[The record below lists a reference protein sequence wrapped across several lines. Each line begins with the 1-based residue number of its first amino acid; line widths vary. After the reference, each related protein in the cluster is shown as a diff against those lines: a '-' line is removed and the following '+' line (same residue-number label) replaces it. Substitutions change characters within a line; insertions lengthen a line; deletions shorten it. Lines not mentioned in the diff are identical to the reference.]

1 MADLSLFQEEAQD
14 GYSGCIAEFGP
25 ECDPETQ
32 LSVLDVVIEDEMLT
46 PLARLEKFAASD
58 NIFNRQLMARTLP
71 DTLRLVL
78 EADGDVWPILNT
90 VTKLAEDAEPAVRAT
105 LMEQLPHVAAL
116 CQKHN
121 AVPPHVIPQHLLP
134 ILVRF
139 LKDGNNQVRKAS
151 QAALLELLG
160 QEHVSAWDVETFV
173 CPAVL
178 ELTAPDSCDDY
189 KAEAVAIMCS
199 VAAIVGREV
208 TERLLLPRFC
218 ELCGVG
224 RIFHVRKVCAASF
237 GDMCNV
243 VGQSTTEK
251 VLLPHFVQLCSDGVW
266 GVRKACAEC
275 FAAISCA
282 SSLDVRRVQL
292 SPLFINLTCDPSR
305 WVRMAA
311 FQSLGPFISTFARVE
326 STQAECTEDRPREYE
341 KQHVGAQPTVLEN
354 DHFKDKLTDEA
365 VIGARDGGVEDVQ
378 VAMMRNGLSD
388 MLRTSSAMISSTH
401 HLLNRQGG
409 AEQQKETSSAVQGNN
424 TAANKVQRLT
434 GRTCCDE
441 GGCDLGQGV
450 SLEKDSDA
458 GQMTESLWKSRAHE
472 GTSEKW
478 DLHLPRHLIHDSN
491 AVTLSIGYSVS
502 DPMKAALPFGTSEV
516 MLEQCQTS
524 RATSGIEKSE
534 AAYSSFLY
542 WRDPLPCVTH
552 DLEFLN
558 QVATNC
564 RKWGGSGCTTF
575 AARELNREPVRWS
588 VGSSQPSG
596 PNCEPTG
603 VPCHCSTTAE
613 ATCTTGVTACEGELD
628 EQMNTAGDAPN
639 FENFTSTLS
648 KELEALQTPVEFEAQ
663 KTSVD
668 VSNSPGS
675 EPQKEFADAEQDVI
689 PPELLAQFVSMTD
702 PTRAQNVDTEIAR
715 HCAYSLPG
723 VAFALGREHWRYL
736 RRTFSS
742 LAADMQWK
750 VRRTLAFSIH
760 ELALI
765 LGDQVT
771 AADLVPI
778 FNGFL
783 KDLDDVRVGVLR
795 HMHDFLKLLPEQK
808 RREYLYHLQEF
819 LVTDN
824 IRNWRFRYDLGEQ
837 LILLLR
843 LYTAPDV
850 YDHLCPIAICLCVDH
865 VAEVRWIS
873 HRLVGEIIRK
883 LAAVEGRDLAD
894 SLLSTFLLQLVEK
907 FCHSGK
913 WIQRKTFVHICQTVL
928 DENCLSTEDFSRVLL
943 PSLLSLSIDPVP
955 NIRLLLARTL
965 QRALLLQDF
974 LSDME
979 NVYQDVA
986 QTLGMLQRDRDP
998 DVKFF
1003 ASIPPSTLQSSTDD
1017 SGTSTRASC

>member
-1 MADLSLFQEEAQD
+1 MADLSLFQEDTQD

-25 ECDPETQ
+25 ECDPQTQ

-116 CQKHN
+116 CQKHH

-151 QAALLELLG
+151 QAALLELLA

-199 VAAIVGREV
+199 VAALVGREV

-237 GDMCNV
+237 GEMCNV

-251 VLLPHFVQLCSDGVW
+251 VL
-266 GVRKACAEC
+266 
-275 FAAISCA
+275 
-282 SSLDVRRVQL
+282 
-292 SPLFINLTCDPSR
+292 
-305 WVRMAA
+305 VRMAA

-326 STQAECTEDRPREYE
+326 SAQNECTEDEPRERE
-341 KQHVGAQPTVLEN
+341 KQHENAGTQSTVQEN
-354 DHFKDKLTDEA
+354 DHFTDELTNET
-365 VIGARDGGVEDVQ
+365 VVGARDGVEDVQ
-378 VAMMRNGLSD
+378 VTMMSNGLSD
-388 MLRTSSAMISSTH
+388 LLRTSSVMIGATH
-401 HLLNRQGG
+401 HPLNWQGG

-424 TAANKVQRLT
+424 TTANKVQRLT
-434 GRTCCDE
+434 GRACCEE
-441 GGCDLGQGV
+441 GGCDLLGQGG

-472 GTSEKW
+472 GTGEKW
-478 DLHLPRHLIHDSN
+478 ELHLPRHLTPDEN
-491 AVTLSIGYSVS
+491 AVTSLIGYSVR
-502 DPMKAALPFGTSEV
+502 DPMEAALSIGTSDV
-516 MLEQCQTS
+516 MQEQCKTS
-524 RATSGIEKSE
+524 KATSGLEKPE
-534 AAYSSFLY
+534 TAYSSFLF

-552 DLEFLN
+552 DLEFLTR
-558 QVATNC
+558 AAENC
-564 RKWGGSGCTTF
+564 HDWGSSGCTKF
-575 AARELNREPVRWS
+575 AAREVNGEPVRWS
-588 VGSSQPSG
+588 LDSSQPSG

-603 VPCHCSTTAE
+603 FRCHCNTTS
-613 ATCTTGVTACEGELD
+613 EGELD
-628 EQMNTAGDAPN
+628 EQMNTGGAPN
-639 FENFTSTLS
+639 FDDFTSSLS
-648 KELEALQTPVEFEAQ
+648 KELEALQSPVKFEAQ
-663 KTSVD
+663 KTSGD
-668 VSNSPGS
+668 VSNSPWS

-689 PPELLAQFVSMTD
+689 PSELLAQFVSMTD
-702 PTRAQNVDTEIAR
+702 PARAQNVDTEIAR

-873 HRLVGEIIRK
+873 HRLMGEIIRK
-883 LAAVEGRDLAD
+883 LAAVEDRGLAD

-928 DENCLSTEDFSRVLL
+928 DENCLPMEDFSRVLL
-943 PSLLSLSIDPVP
+943 PSLLSLSIDPVA
-955 NIRLLLARTL
+955 NVRLLLARTL
-965 QRALLLQDF
+965 QRALQLPDF
-974 LSDME
+974 LSDIE
-979 NVYQDVA
+979 SIYQDVA
-986 QTLGMLQRDRDP
+986 QTLAMLQRDRDP

-1017 SGTSTRASC
+1017 GGTSTRASC